1 MTQGPPHTDWPQ
13 LAAELRE
20 VYDAVDPVPPEV
32 LAVASGAIA
41 WRSIDADL
49 AALVAD
55 SADTDDRLAGVRDGG
70 GARLVTF
77 EADGVVIEVEVA
89 ETGDTRRLLGQ
100 VIPAA
105 TASVVVETPAATTAV
120 DVDALGRFSVTGVG
134 RGPVRLTCRLRD
146 GDHHVVTSWITI

>member
-13 LAAELRE
+13 LARELRE

-32 LAVASGAIA
+32 LAVAYGALA
-41 WRSIDADL
+41 WRDVDADL

-55 SADTDDRLAGVRDGG
+55 TADADDRLTGVREGG

-77 EADGVVIEVEVA
+77 EVGGLVIEVEVA
-89 ETGDTRRLLGQ
+89 ETGATRRLLGQ

-105 TASVVVETPAATTAV
+105 TTSLVVETPADAIEV
-120 DVDALGRFSVTGVG
+120 DVDPLGRFSATGVSH
-134 RGPVRLTCRLRD
+134 GPVRLVCDLRD
-146 GDHHVVTSWITI
+146 GDQHVVTSWITI